1 MDNEEMQLDNLD
13 TKMAGANIAR
23 LRAYM
28 WPYMFWIMLV
38 AVATIVSSSI
48 AVWAPNLIGDMVDYI
63 TAPFEGLL
71 TTGQL
76 TNIDMDGVWR
86 LGRLLIGLYLGVFAL
101 DFIARFTITDLAQIL
116 SKRLRSDMDSKIDKV
131 PLAYFDKEE
140 TGNTLSRITND
151 VGTLHRTVNESFIA
165 VVYGAVTVTM
175 TLVMMFITNW
185 IMAFAA
191 LGAGIIG
198 FAFMGGVGFAAQK
211 YFKAQAEEMGKLTGH
226 VEEVFGAHDVIK
238 TNGAVG
244 LVTKQMIAINNRL
257 YKSTFR
263 GQFAMSILASG
274 MGFMMNLGIVF
285 VMVIG
290 AVLTFNGTITF
301 GTIAQFLLYVGIFNQ
316 ALGSLGEQAMTMQM
330 GVAASNR
337 IFEFLDAEEMEDESG
352 KTATLLAPKG
362 DVVFDHIKFSYN
374 PEKEI
379 IKNFSARIK
388 PGQKVAIVGPTGAGK
403 TTVVNL
409 LMRFYELGSGSIIVD
424 GIDTKDLT
432 RENVYD
438 LFTMVLQDTWI
449 FEGSVYENIV
459 YNKKGVTYEEV
470 IAVCKAVGIHHYF
483 KSLPNRYDTVLT
495 DKVTLSTGQRQ
506 LLTIARAMI
515 NQAPLLILDEATSS
529 VDTRTEVLIQQAM
542 DKLMVGKTS
551 FVIAH
556 RLSTIKNADMIL
568 VMDQGD
574 IIETGT
580 HQELLD
586 ADGFY
591 AGLYNSQ
598 FDFAAS

>member
-1 MDNEEMQLDNLD
+1 MDEELQLDNLD
-13 TKMAGANIAR
+13 TKMAGANIAK

-28 WPYMFWIMLV
+28 RPYMFWIMLV
-38 AVATIVSSSI
+38 AMTTIISSGI

-63 TAPFEGLL
+63 TAPFEGLF

-76 TNIDMDGVWR
+76 TNIDMDSVWR
-86 LGRLLIGLYLGVFAL
+86 LGALLIGLYLGVFIL

-116 SKRLRSDMDSKIDKV
+116 SKRLRTDMDSKIDKV

-165 VVYGAVTVTM
+165 VVYGAVTVTL
-175 TLVMMFITNW
+175 TLVMMFTTNW
-185 IMAFAA
+185 IMAFTA
-191 LGAGIIG
+191 LGAGVIG
-198 FAFMGGVGFAAQK
+198 FAFMGGVGAAAQK

-244 LVTKQMIAINNRL
+244 LVTKQMVDINNRL

-285 VMVIG
+285 VMVVG
-290 AVLTFNGTITF
+290 AVLTFNDTISF

-337 IFEFLDAEEMEDESG
+337 IFEFLDTEEMEDEHH
-352 KTATLLAPKG
+352 KTARLERPKG
-362 DVVFDHIKFSYN
+362 HVVFDHIKFSYN

-379 IKNFSARIK
+379 IKNFSATIK

-459 YNKKGVTYEEV
+459 YNKKGVSYEKV

-542 DKLMVGKTS
+542 DKLMEGKTS

-586 ADGFY
+586 ANGFY

-598 FDFAAS
+598 FDFAAG